1 MQGPSNFTGFNEN
14 ARPGGITSVG
24 VPPLAPHRAP
34 HAFVKAFSMHTVI
47 VNESSLLHLL
57 KKIVFFF
64 FFERERKIRIGVFT
78 GESSVLP
85 SPTAPKLNTLKGF
98 EASPKP
104 ILDVAIQKIKTVASN
119 NSCSR
124 KKVSTH
130 V

>member
-1 MQGPSNFTGFNEN
+1 L
-14 ARPGGITSVG
+14 R
-24 VPPLAPHRAP
+24 
-34 HAFVKAFSMHTVI
+34 
-47 VNESSLLHLL
+47 
-57 KKIVFFF
+57 
-64 FFERERKIRIGVFT
+64 EREIRIRVFT

-104 ILDVAIQKIKTVASN
+104 IEKIKTVASN

-124 KKVSTH
+124 KKVSVH

>member
-1 MQGPSNFTGFNEN
+1 
-14 ARPGGITSVG
+14 
-24 VPPLAPHRAP
+24 
-34 HAFVKAFSMHTVI
+34 
-47 VNESSLLHLL
+47 
-57 KKIVFFF
+57 
-64 FFERERKIRIGVFT
+64 VFT

-104 ILDVAIQKIKTVASN
+104 IEKIKTVASN

-124 KKVSTH
+124 KKVSVH

>member
-1 MQGPSNFTGFNEN
+1 LQGPSNFTGFNEN

-34 HAFVKAFSMHTVI
+34 HAFVKAFSIHAVI
-47 VNESSLLHLL
+47 VNEISLLHLL

-64 FFERERKIRIGVFT
+64 ERKRKIRIRVFT

-119 NSCSR
+119 NSCS
-124 KKVSTH
+124 VSAH